1 MERKIYSPWAFT
13 ENEKEK
19 FKINYEIFKELKQKY
34 KIYRNDTQIDLVDGV
49 DLNFDDYDVII
60 GRKPCYCH
68 GKYKIYKNTPE
79 LSNDELA
86 LLCDGG
92 NLCFGY
98 TYEGECNGIK
108 RFRVSED

>member
-13 ENEKEK
+13 GNEKEK
-19 FKINYEIFKELKQKY
+19 SKINYEIFKELKQKY
-34 KIYRNDTQIDLVDGV
+34 RITQIDLVDGV

-60 GRKPCYCH
+60 GRKACYCH
-68 GKYKIYKNTPE
+68 SKYKVYKNTPK
-79 LSNDELA
+79 LSDDELA
-86 LLCDGG
+86 LLCDDG

-108 RFRVSED
+108 CFRVSED